1 MSLDK
6 RIEAL
11 EKEHFPKG
19 LSIHLINCEH
29 GESEERAKQRY
40 CEDNEMTTEEF
51 ENHTPTVGISSLFG
65 TSHKTYWCLGAF
77 GTMNRNQ
84 QYGIAIF

>member
-11 EKEHFPKG
+11 EKEHIPKG
-19 LSIHLINCEH
+19 LSIHLISCEY

-40 CEDNEMTTEEF
+40 CDDNDMTFEEL
-51 ENHTPTVGISSLFG
+51 ENLTPTPCPRI
-65 TSHKTYWCLGAF
+65 
-77 GTMNRNQ
+77 
-84 QYGIAIF
+84 IFLKPLEK